1 MINDYTRSTRVHIS
15 QAYGWS
21 PLYILWCPIR
31 LLCWLYTLSC
41 TLQEYSL
48 MPCPSMLDCAYVQNQ
63 FWKLFLA
70 FHWHQNIGYPLCR
83 SSKPA
88 SCKYFNRIANR
99 MHGCCCQLVFV
110 IEVSLGYVQYF
121 IYFNYCFQ
129 FTACYIVVYRITL
142 IYHVSC
148 HVWYVYIKNISCPSL
163 WCLKLLSHSWWFI
176 LSPCKYCSLMWTN
189 REKYGQFH
197 FHRQRAG

>member
-1 MINDYTRSTRVHIS
+1 MLVINDYTRSTRVHIS
-15 QAYGWS
+15 QAYI
-21 PLYILWCPIR
+21 YIYIYIYIFQCPIR

-41 TLQEYSL
+41 TLQ
-48 MPCPSMLDCAYVQNQ
+48 DQ

-88 SCKYFNRIANR
+88 CCKYFNRTANR

-148 HVWYVYIKNISCPSL
+148 HVWYIYIKNISCPSL

-176 LSPCKYCSLMWTN
+176 LSPFLCSLM
-189 REKYGQFH
+189 
-197 FHRQRAG
+197 